1 MLKKYRCAGC
11 FCSRLFRFLHSIFRS
26 SFSAPRSP
34 SGAGFRLG
42 ASAFPAT
49 SFLGCSVRLPVA
61 ASLFPCYAVCLLLL
75 LGLRILLHFAA
86 SLFSRCLVLVKH
98 SCFSVVRFAASM
110 FTRCSSA
117 FAFHFLNPI
126 FQRSDRYTLPRLQG
140 HAAGSAVVRR
150 ACDGRRGKYAGED
163 EGRAK
168 AGVENRNESLGQP
181 PEAPDRNTERNH

>member
-1 MLKKYRCAGC
+1 MLLQPPFPVSA
-11 FCSRLFRFLHSIFRS
+11 FDFPLFILCS
-26 SFSAPRSP
+26 RSP

-117 FAFHFLNPI
+117 FRI
-126 FQRSDRYTLPRLQG
+126 SI
-140 HAAGSAVVRR
+140 S
-150 ACDGRRGKYAGED
+150 
-163 EGRAK
+163 
-168 AGVENRNESLGQP
+168 
-181 PEAPDRNTERNH
+181 